1 MKYVIAESPERI
13 FVNPS
18 IGCVAKC
25 AYCYLPHINSAPS
38 SVHIEYSSEQ
48 IIELVISSEAYISGK
63 LGTIISIG
71 CYTESWY
78 ESNKQITKELIKFFV
93 KKGNPIQLATK
104 RHIEETELYDV
115 VSLTSWDSQ
124 VGIFTSNS
132 TISNW
137 REFEQDTIAPY
148 ERFNNFLLSKLKGIG
163 SYLYIKPVL
172 KGITIQDIG
181 LYTDVIQK
189 YSISDVV
196 VGSMFVPEFSSID
209 VKAPIG
215 DGALAYEIVPEEDVI
230 IDELSRYCKVHKNST
245 DIIKRILKE
254 NR

>member
-13 FVNPS
+13 FINPS

-25 AYCYLPHINSAPS
+25 AYCYLPHINSEPS
-38 SVHIEYSSEQ
+38 SVYIEYSSEQ
-48 IIELVISSEAYISGK
+48 LIELVINSKVYIPGK
-63 LGTIISIG
+63 FGTIISIG

-104 RHIEETELYDV
+104 RHIEETELCDV
-115 VSLTSWDSQ
+115 VPLISWDGQ

-137 REFEQDTIAPY
+137 QKFEQNTVAPY
-148 ERFNNFLLSKLKGIG
+148 ERFHNFLLSKLKGVG

-181 LYTDVIQK
+181 LYADVIQK

-196 VGSMFVPEFSSID
+196 VGSMFVPEVSSIYA
-209 VKAPIG
+209 KAPIG
-215 DGALAYEIVPEEDVI
+215 GGALAYEIVPEEDVI
-230 IDELSRYCKVHKNST
+230 IDELSRYCKVHKKST
-245 DIIKRILKE
+245 DILKIILEEKR
-254 NR
+254 